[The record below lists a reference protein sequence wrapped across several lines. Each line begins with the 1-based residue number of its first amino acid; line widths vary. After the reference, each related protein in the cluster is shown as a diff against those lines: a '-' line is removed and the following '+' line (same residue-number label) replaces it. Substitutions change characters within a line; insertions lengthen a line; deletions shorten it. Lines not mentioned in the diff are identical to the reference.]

1 VSDVEEHAVKTT
13 QARTRGIIGRLF
25 QILHCEGDMTE
36 LLPANK
42 NRLNFDPTSV
52 YQHWTIRNH
61 MRLLDFQQQ
70 HDVIIKLHK
79 CSSPGE
85 V

>member
-25 QILHCEGDMTE
+25 QILHCEGDITE

-52 YQHWTIRNH
+52 YH